1 MKLAHI
7 SDLHI
12 GKNLKGYS
20 LTEDQAY
27 ILRQVADL
35 LDQHRPDAL
44 LIAGDIY
51 DKSVPSGDAFTLLD
65 RFLKELNDL
74 PFDMPVFMIAG
85 NHDSPERLHFASS
98 FLERHHIYI
107 STMPP
112 QSQSEYLKKVTLE
125 DDYGKLN
132 VYLLPYTKPSD
143 GKNLISKDE
152 ENVPNRS
159 TQNTIRLILQRE
171 SIDWKERNILVSH
184 QFYQGGGHIT
194 QVCDS
199 ELASFQVGGLE
210 VVDSSIVSQ
219 FDYVA
224 LGHIHGAQSVGYPH
238 VRYSGTPLKYSV
250 SEASHKKSMT
260 LVTIREKGSPIEI
273 EEVPFIPYRD
283 VRVEKGTLKQ
293 VLGRITEEQADDYI
307 SVILTDEEEPYRP
320 KEQLSYRLQHLLEL
334 RFENA
339 RIQSFY
345 ETKELPQQELKP
357 QEAFARF
364 FQQMQGRIMNEE
376 EQAVMDRIFERVW
389 KEEEQ

>member
-143 GKNLISKDE
+143 GKNLISKDDDPADLTE
-152 ENVPNRS
+152 R
-159 TQNTIRLILQRE
+159 
-171 SIDWKERNILVSH
+171 ID
-184 QFYQGGGHIT
+184 
-194 QVCDS
+194 
-199 ELASFQVGGLE
+199 
-210 VVDSSIVSQ
+210 
-219 FDYVA
+219 
-224 LGHIHGAQSVGYPH
+224 
-238 VRYSGTPLKYSV
+238 
-250 SEASHKKSMT
+250 
-260 LVTIREKGSPIEI
+260 
-273 EEVPFIPYRD
+273 
-283 VRVEKGTLKQ
+283 
-293 VLGRITEEQADDYI
+293 
-307 SVILTDEEEPYRP
+307 
-320 KEQLSYRLQHLLEL
+320 
-334 RFENA
+334 
-339 RIQSFY
+339 
-345 ETKELPQQELKP
+345 
-357 QEAFARF
+357 
-364 FQQMQGRIMNEE
+364 
-376 EQAVMDRIFERVW
+376 
-389 KEEEQ
+389 